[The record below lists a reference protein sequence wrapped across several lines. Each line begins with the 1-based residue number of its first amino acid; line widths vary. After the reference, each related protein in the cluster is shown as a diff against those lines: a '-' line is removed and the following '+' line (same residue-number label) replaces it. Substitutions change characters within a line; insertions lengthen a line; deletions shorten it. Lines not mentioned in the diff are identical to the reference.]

1 LVQAF
6 LAFNSEFEILWS
18 SSAMQAFHP
27 EVLEKLFPEWPG
39 SYKAMPEEKRR
50 FVPTLDG
57 DRVWPSSLWIR
68 RR

>member
-1 LVQAF
+1 
-6 LAFNSEFEILWS
+6 
-18 SSAMQAFHP
+18 MQAFHP